1 MSITLK
7 DVEYAAKLA
16 RLEFSPE
23 EKVTFQRELDKIIGN
38 IDQLNELETDDVP
51 ITSHVIPMQNVLRE
65 DEVLPSLPSAEALA
79 NAPRKKE
86 GFFRVPKVIG

>member
-16 RLEFSPE
+16 RLELSPE
-23 EKVTFQRELDKIIGN
+23 EKVTLQRELDKIIKYV
-38 IDQLNELETDDVP
+38 DQLNELNTKNVP
-51 ITSHVIPMQNVLRE
+51 VTSHVIPLKNALRE
-65 DEVLPSLPSAEALA
+65 DEVLPSLSTDQALA

-86 GFFRVPKVIG
+86 GFFRVPRVIG

>member
-16 RLEFSPE
+16 RLELSPE
-23 EKVTFQRELDKIIGN
+23 EKVTFQRELDKIIKYV
-38 IDQLNELETDDVP
+38 DQLNELNTENLPV
-51 ITSHVIPMQNVLRE
+51 TSHVIPMQNVLRE
-65 DEVLPSLPSAEALA
+65 DEVLPSLSPDQALA
-79 NAPRKKE
+79 NAPRKKK